1 MRSAGFQRQFS
12 TKGQGGCDY
21 VWTDQSAVVLM
32 SRPWGDA
39 CGHPAS
45 PCLHTLSPTPLL
57 RVFQP
62 AIWTPPGGQFCQIL
76 FILSCYKVR
85 GSAHSSLPPW
95 WDPATQTQL
104 PASAAFLPR
113 LSRPSTPQACF
124 ASHRLQNHLG
134 RAAALGPT
142 AAVCLF
148 PPHV

>member
-39 CGHPAS
+39 CGHAAS

-62 AIWTPPGGQFCQIL
+62 AIWTPPVASAAGSFSSCPATRWGDPLIRPFLLGEIL
-76 FILSCYKVR
+76 LPK
-85 GSAHSSLPPW
+85 HSSLLLLLFSPGSPDLPP
-95 WDPATQTQL
+95 L
-104 PASAAFLPR
+104 
-113 LSRPSTPQACF
+113 QACF

-142 AAVCLF
+142 AEVCLF